1 MRTFVINLEDRKDRL
16 STFIK
21 NNSQLKSF
29 DRVNAINGQSLT
41 YESLQSQ
48 GFDVNHSWKD
58 PILESRMTKG
68 EIGCFLSHWKVW
80 NVCKM
85 LNEPILILED
95 DALLTDKFSF
105 DDLNECVEKG
115 YNFVY
120 LGWREMDKSVPIDD
134 KFVKPV
140 YPYWTLAYMI
150 TPESAEI
157 LTNDIIRNSIMPV
170 DEYLPIKMPHL
181 KVCAYTENVIVP
193 LGRDK
198 SGSDVHPQSRYDYFV
213 DFDTHVCTVATDL
226 KKANKLLTSAEK
238 HNINLINLGE
248 GVKWK
253 GGSMKGQGGG
263 HKINLIK
270 KFISDK
276 KDSDVLLFLDGYD
289 TFLTDHIDEIKSRY
303 LEISHDIVF
312 SSERICWPDEGLGS
326 DLKALNPDQKSPY
339 QYLNSGMYIGRVG
352 ELKKLFAKRIL
363 NADDDQLYVQKSY
376 LQNEDID
383 LVVDTDGYL
392 FNTHEPEVRKQKG
405 QLYNPL
411 TKTYTCAYHGNGG
424 KDAKENLNTLYE
436 SFYGESYIT
445 YSTTKRYDILS
456 HDILLIDFM
465 SADMCQKLISLASKY
480 SFSSLSY
487 DKVKGQELRV
497 KEMGIYEELEKH
509 FMSHVAPIIEEYWKP
524 CHVYGMKDAFLIK
537 YDQKRQNE
545 LKLHNDASLVSGSI
559 KLNDDYEGG
568 ELYFPRQNFSNQDI
582 PIGKCILFPSQVTH
596 GHTSKKLLSGTKY
609 SMTIWTQRYTG
620 DVI

>member
-1 MRTFVINLEDRKDRL
+1 
-16 STFIK
+16 
-21 NNSQLKSF
+21 
-29 DRVNAINGQSLT
+29 
-41 YESLQSQ
+41 
-48 GFDVNHSWKD
+48 
-58 PILESRMTKG
+58 
-68 EIGCFLSHWKVW
+68 
-80 NVCKM
+80 
-85 LNEPILILED
+85 
-95 DALLTDKFSF
+95 
-105 DDLNECVEKG
+105 
-115 YNFVY
+115 
-120 LGWREMDKSVPIDD
+120 
-134 KFVKPV
+134 
-140 YPYWTLAYMI
+140 
-150 TPESAEI
+150 
-157 LTNDIIRNSIMPV
+157 
-170 DEYLPIKMPHL
+170 
-181 KVCAYTENVIVP
+181 
-193 LGRDK
+193 
-198 SGSDVHPQSRYDYFV
+198 
-213 DFDTHVCTVATDL
+213 
-226 KKANKLLTSAEK
+226 
-238 HNINLINLGE
+238 
-248 GVKWK
+248 
-253 GGSMKGQGGG
+253 MKGQGGG

-445 YSTTKRYDILS
+445 YSTSKSYEILS
-456 HDILLIDFM
+456 DDMILIDFM

-487 DKVKGQELRV
+487 DKVKGQELRL

-509 FMSHVAPIIEEYWKP
+509 FMSQVAPIIESYWKP

-568 ELYFPRQNFSNQDI
+568 ELYFPRQRFSNRNI

-596 GHTSKKLLSGTKY
+596 GHTSTKLHSGTKY